1 MSHQFRGHVVVKAL
15 KLKDMITFK
24 QAPTIKGVDMQI
36 FQRAT
41 VDEKVLMIPQAEL
54 DEIKL
59 EKEIQISD
67 GTRWIRYDNDGY
79 SICAK
84 INGLSK
90 CLSGID
96 HKDKS
101 FGDYYSD
108 G

>member
-1 MSHQFRGHVVVKAL
+1 
-15 KLKDMITFK
+15 
-24 QAPTIKGVDMQI
+24 
-36 FQRAT
+36 
-41 VDEKVLMIPQAEL
+41 MIPQAEL

-59 EKEIQISD
+59 EKEVQIFD
-67 GTRWIRYDNDGY
+67 GTRLKRYDDDFKRR
-79 SICAK
+79 CDK